1 MSNLNT
7 LSFLKVAAK
16 YLRRFSLLSIK
27 EPLQALT
34 MERRSFLTHLEDCI
48 DSVVVSQCVALSK
61 KETQT
66 VLYILHRLLDHGVAK
81 KLIIQ
86 VQCPVILAWLLHER
100 GPQYINPQLRSLMS
114 SPEASRAQGSIY
126 QPDLKNPTVDNRD
139 DGPDIPCKVQKLD
152 SESLKEEVT
161 KNANLTLDPNVV
173 CQMFTS
179 CDGPS
184 AGPCPRGRVEHVEIG
199 QCRPDCLTVL
209 TDALP
214 TFFSLRSLNLHSF
227 CKF

>member
-1 MSNLNT
+1 MANLNT

-34 MERRSFLTHLEDCI
+34 MERRPFLTHLEECI

-81 KLIIQ
+81 KLLIH

-100 GPQYINPQLRSLMS
+100 GPRYINPQLRSLMS
-114 SPEASRAQGSIY
+114 SPEASGAQGSIC
-126 QPDLKNPTVDNRD
+126 QLDLKNPTVDNRD
-139 DGPDIPCKVQKLD
+139 GPDIPCKLQKLD

-161 KNANLTLDPNVV
+161 KNANLTLDPPAL
-173 CQMFTS
+173 CQMFTP

-184 AGPCPRGRVEHVEIG
+184 AGPCPRGRVEHVEIS

-209 TDALP
+209 THALP